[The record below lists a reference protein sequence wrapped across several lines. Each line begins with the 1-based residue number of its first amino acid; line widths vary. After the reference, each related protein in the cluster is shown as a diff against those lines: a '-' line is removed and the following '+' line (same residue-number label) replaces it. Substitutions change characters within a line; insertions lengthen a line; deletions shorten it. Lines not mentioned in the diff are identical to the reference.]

1 MLARR
6 MQEIRIDAL
15 YRCLCP
21 SIDTITSSFS
31 APLLQRIVDPAP
43 FNRKLRRSRYHSKS
57 FWTLNSNSSKRSSR
71 WIGVTRPLHILTC
84 RKTNSQTPTVS
95 EVITQVP
102 PISLTRP
109 LDDYAIRELHDLVL
123 NIDLEK
129 SETSNVIYHIVDH
142 LITVRKE
149 RPSSLH
155 YAALIRA
162 NVSAYWGSAE
172 SVKELLAEMDKLGI
186 VKDSQVYHY
195 ALLALAIHP
204 DYLLRME
211 ILDGMKKSWIN
222 LSPDDLHYLII
233 GLIRDRQYEVALN
246 KIEESLQDNIDI
258 KPWLLD
264 IFMYQL
270 CESEE
275 YDEVFSLLMYRW
287 DHSRNEIR
295 SEVWHFLMDSFGKGL
310 HLEGLRFIWRHRVRL
325 GYLIPSD
332 GMLSAVLNTAA
343 RHADPY
349 LATSAASILSTRS
362 ALDPYHYEA
371 LIEAFAKS
379 KDFKSAFRALC
390 IMAKAGFNPD
400 ASNTRPLLACLSSD
414 RKLPSL
420 AWDVLTDIYSDGQTI
435 TITAI
440 NVILEAS
447 ASQLN
452 IDEVMLMYKKIH
464 TICSGPNT
472 ATFNHILQALSK
484 TVIPSKK
491 EAMFLASEMRSLGI
505 KPDKLTYDRL
515 ILVCIREKDYE
526 DAFRYLDEMI
536 REGEGKNEGK
546 GWWLR
551 EGTAQ
556 RCVMTTIVEGDS
568 RGWDI
573 LAEME
578 KRKMKNF
585 VKLQDWAKQNWK
597 AKKDK
602 MSEEKNIGDELV

>member
-6 MQEIRIDAL
+6 VQEVDAL

-31 APLLQRIVDPAP
+31 ASLLQTVVYSAP
-43 FNRKLRRSRYHSKS
+43 LRRKPCQSRYHSKS
-57 FWTLNSNSSKRSSR
+57 LWALNSNLIKRTSR
-71 WIGVTRPLHILTC
+71 WISIIRPLHILNR
-84 RKTNSQTPTVS
+84 RKTNSQTPPVS
-95 EVITQVP
+95 EAITQVP
-102 PISLTRP
+102 PLPLTKP
-109 LDDYAIRELHDLVL
+109 LDDYAIGELHNLALD
-123 NIDLEK
+123 IDSGK
-129 SETSNVIYHIVDH
+129 SETPSVVYRIVDH

-149 RPSSLH
+149 KPSSLH

-162 NVSAYWGSAE
+162 NASAYWGSAE
-172 SVKELLAEMDKLGI
+172 SVKDLLTEMDKLGI
-186 VKDSQVYHY
+186 IKDSQVYHNV
-195 ALLALAIHP
+195 LLALAIHP

-222 LSPDDLHYLII
+222 LSSDDLHYLVI
-233 GLIRDRQYEVALN
+233 GLLRERQYEVALN
-246 KIEESLQDNIDI
+246 KIEEMLQDNIDV

-275 YDEVFSLLMYRW
+275 YDEVFSLLKFRW

-310 HLEGLRFIWRHRVRL
+310 HLEGLRFIWRHRVQL

-371 LIEAFAKS
+371 LIEAYAKS
-379 KDFKSAFRALC
+379 KDLKSAFRALC
-390 IMAKAGFNPD
+390 IMAKAGLNPD

-447 ASQLN
+447 ASHLN
-452 IDEVMLMYKKIH
+452 VDEAMLMYKKIH

-491 EAMFLASEMRSLGI
+491 EAMFLASEMKSLGI

-536 REGEGKNEGK
+536 KEGEGKNEGK

-556 RCVMTTIVEGDS
+556 RCVMTTIVEGDP
-568 RGWDI
+568 RGWHI

-578 KRKMKNF
+578 MRKMKNF
-585 VKLQDWAKQNWK
+585 VKLQNWAKQNWK
-597 AKKDK
+597 VKKDK
-602 MSEEKNIGDELV
+602 MSKEKKIDDELI